1 MVPFY
6 GQGMNAGLE
15 DVNVLFS
22 ILDSHI
28 PASSSSTY
36 LGAPTRAHALSAYS
50 TYRQPDAHAINDLA
64 LQNYTEMRA
73 SVISPLYK
81 ARKFLEE
88 SLSVWLPTLGWKTKY
103 SRVSFGNER
112 YADVVSSDERQ
123 GRLLMSLVG
132 GLGVGAVGMLG
143 VGVYAVLA
151 ARRGRGVLDVV
162 RIREVFG
169 WLSG

>member
-22 ILDSHI
+22 ILDSHTL
-28 PASSSSTY
+28 PSST
-36 LGAPTRAHALSAYS
+36 LDASARAKALSAYS
-50 TYRQPDAHAINDLA
+50 AYRQPDAHAINELA

-81 ARKFLEE
+81 ARKWLEE
-88 SLSVWLPTLGWKTKY
+88 GLSVWLPGLGWRTKY

-112 YADVVSSDERQ
+112 YAEVVSSDDRQ
-123 GRLLMSLVG
+123 ARLLLVVLG
-132 GLGVGAVGMLG
+132 SVGVGAVGILG
-143 VGVYAVLA
+143 AGVWGLLA
-151 ARRGRGVLDVV
+151 ARRGRSVLDVV